1 MIRYSIRRLILLLTT
16 LWLLTVLMFVLHQLF
31 PGDSLTNMSG
41 IRFSDGAAY
50 LLAQQRYAMSHSWF
64 SQYGQFL
71 LALLHGDWGQSLVT
85 QRAVFA
91 DIMPQLGATL
101 ELTVLTMS
109 LSMLVGVPLG
119 MYAAVQQRGP
129 VDRLIMGVS
138 LSAYSVP
145 AFWLAQLA
153 LLLFAVKL
161 GWAPISGQ
169 INPLFNITP
178 QSGSVLLD
186 ILLSELPYRGAAFS
200 DALQHLWLPVLVLS
214 VIPLTLL
221 IRITRN
227 ATLDVLQQNYI
238 RAARSRGL
246 SERRIM
252 VKHVMP
258 NAMQVVVRQLGM
270 QFSLLMSNIII
281 IETIFNWPGIGS
293 SLIKSIYERD
303 YPVMLGGLFTLAAL
317 ILLVNV
323 AVELYHAWRYPQVR
337 KELYADR

>member
-1 MIRYSIRRLILLLTT
+1 MIRYSIRRLMLLLIT
-16 LWLLTVLMFVLHQLF
+16 LWLLTLLMFVLHHLF
-31 PGDSLTNMSG
+31 PGDTLTNMSG
-41 IRFSDGAAY
+41 IRQSDGVAY
-50 LLAQQRYAMSHSWF
+50 EMAQQHYAMSQSWL
-64 SQYGQFL
+64 SQYWQFFHHL
-71 LALLHGDWGQSLVT
+71 VQGDWGQSLVT
-85 QRAVFA
+85 QRAVFS
-91 DIMPQLGATL
+91 DIIPQLGATL
-101 ELTVLTMS
+101 ELTLMAMTLS
-109 LSMLVGVPLG
+109 LVIGVPMG

-129 VDRLIMGVS
+129 LDRLVMGVS
-138 LSAYSVP
+138 LSAYSIP

-169 INPLFNITP
+169 LNPLFNITP
-178 QSGSVLLD
+178 VTGSVLVD
-186 ILLSELPYRGAAFS
+186 ILLSTSPYRSAALM

-214 VIPLTLL
+214 SIPVTML

-227 ATLDVLQQNYI
+227 ATLDVLQQNYL

-246 SERRIM
+246 SESRIM

-258 NAMQVVVRQLGM
+258 NAMQVIVRQLGL

-281 IETIFNWPGIGS
+281 IETIFNWPGVGS

-337 KELYADR
+337 KELYAER

>member
-1 MIRYSIRRLILLLTT
+1 MIRYTIRRLLLLLIT
-16 LWLLTVLMFVLHQLF
+16 LWLLTLLMFVLQQLF
-31 PGDSLTNMSG
+31 PGDPLTNISG
-41 IRFSDGAAY
+41 IRPSDGAAY
-50 LLAQQRYAMSHSWF
+50 QLAQQQYAMAQSWL
-64 SQYGQFL
+64 SQYWQFFLHL
-71 LALLHGDWGQSLVT
+71 LQGDWGQSLVT
-85 QRAVFA
+85 QRAVFN

-101 ELTVLTMS
+101 ELTVLAMS
-109 LSMLVGVPLG
+109 ISLVIGVPLG

-129 VDRLIMGVS
+129 LDRVIMGVS
-138 LSAYSVP
+138 LSAYSIP

-169 INPLFNITP
+169 LNPLFNIAPVT
-178 QSGSVLLD
+178 GSVLVD
-186 ILLSELPYRGAAFS
+186 IFLSDSLYRSAAFI

-227 ATLDVLQQNYI
+227 ATLDVLQQNYL

-246 SERRIM
+246 SESRIM

-258 NAMQVVVRQLGM
+258 NAMQVIVRQLGL

-337 KELYADR
+337 KELYAER

>member
-1 MIRYSIRRLILLLTT
+1 
-16 LWLLTVLMFVLHQLF
+16 
-31 PGDSLTNMSG
+31 
-41 IRFSDGAAY
+41 
-50 LLAQQRYAMSHSWF
+50 MSHSWF

-258 NAMQVVVRQLGM
+258 NAMQAVVRQLGM

>member
-1 MIRYSIRRLILLLTT
+1 MIRYSIRRLLLLLIT
-16 LWLLTVLMFVLHQLF
+16 LWLLSLFMFALQQLF
-31 PGDSLTNMSG
+31 PGDTLTNISG
-41 IRFSDGAAY
+41 IRPSDGVAY
-50 LLAQQRYAMSHSWF
+50 ELAYQHYAMSQSWL
-64 SQYGQFL
+64 SQYWQFFQHL
-71 LALLHGDWGQSLVT
+71 LRGDWGQSLVT
-85 QRAVFA
+85 QRAVFN

-101 ELTVLTMS
+101 ELTVLAMIIS
-109 LSMLVGVPLG
+109 LVIGVPLG
-119 MYAAVQQRGP
+119 LYAAVQQRGP
-129 VDRLIMGVS
+129 LDRVIMAVS
-138 LSAYSVP
+138 LSAYSIP

-169 INPLFNITP
+169 LNPLFNIP
-178 QSGSVLLD
+178 PVSGSVLVD
-186 ILLSELPYRGAAFS
+186 IFLSDSNYRSAAFV
-200 DALQHLWLPVLVLS
+200 DALHHLWLPVVVLS
-214 VIPLTLL
+214 IIPLTLL

-227 ATLDVLQQNYI
+227 ATLDVLQQNYL

-246 SERRIM
+246 SESRIM
-252 VKHVMP
+252 IKHVMP
-258 NAMQVVVRQLGM
+258 NAMQVIVRQLGL

-337 KELYADR
+337 KELYAER

>member
-1 MIRYSIRRLILLLTT
+1 MIRYSIRRLLLLLIT
-16 LWLLTVLMFVLHQLF
+16 LWLLTVLMFVLHHLF
-31 PGDSLTNMSG
+31 PGDTLTNMSG
-41 IRFSDGAAY
+41 IRQSDGVAY
-50 LLAQQRYAMSHSWF
+50 QQAQQHYAMPQSWL
-64 SQYGQFL
+64 SQYWQFFL
-71 LALLHGDWGQSLVT
+71 HLLHGDWGQSLVT
-85 QRAVFA
+85 QRGVFA

-101 ELTVLTMS
+101 ELTIMAMTLS
-109 LSMLVGVPLG
+109 LVIGVPMG

-129 VDRLIMGVS
+129 LDRVIMGVS
-138 LSAYSVP
+138 LSAYSIP

-169 INPLFNITP
+169 LNPLFNITP
-178 QSGSVLLD
+178 VTGSVIID
-186 ILLSELPYRGAAFS
+186 ILLSDSPYRGAALK

-214 VIPLTLL
+214 SIPLTML

-227 ATLDVLQQNYI
+227 ATLDVLQQNYL

-246 SERRIM
+246 SESRIM

-258 NAMQVVVRQLGM
+258 NAMQVIVRQLGL

-337 KELYADR
+337 KELYAER